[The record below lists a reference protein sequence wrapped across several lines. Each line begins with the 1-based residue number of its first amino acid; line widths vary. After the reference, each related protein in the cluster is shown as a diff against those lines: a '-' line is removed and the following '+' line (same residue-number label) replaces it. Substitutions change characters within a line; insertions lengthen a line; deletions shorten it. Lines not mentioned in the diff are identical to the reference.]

1 MGKIFYIMGK
11 SSSGKDSIFKEIKKR
26 MPELKDII
34 LYTTRPIRKGEADGV
49 EYHFVD
55 EEKLYEMENAGRVIE
70 QRVYDTKC
78 GIWRYFTADDGQINL
93 EQNDYLVIGT
103 LESYAAMRKYFGEKV
118 VVPLYI
124 EVEDGLR
131 LARALERERQQ
142 TKPRYAEMCRRFLA
156 DSEDFREENLKMA
169 GIELRFENVEFEKC
183 VSEVSG
189 YISERISEGIGV
201 SSSIQ
206 S

>member
-1 MGKIFYIMGK
+1 
-11 SSSGKDSIFKEIKKR
+11 
-26 MPELKDII
+26 
-34 LYTTRPIRKGEADGV
+34 
-49 EYHFVD
+49 
-55 EEKLYEMENAGRVIE
+55 MENAGCVIE

-142 TKPRYAEMCRRFLA
+142 TEPRYAEMCRRFLA

-201 SSSIQ
+201 SGSIQ